1 MMSKEEKE
9 DLKRTIRIIHDEVF
23 KEGYRK
29 GYSNG
34 YADGSKNDIYNDNPD
49 SED

>member
-1 MMSKEEKE
+1 MMSKEEIEELTK
-9 DLKRTIRIIHDEVF
+9 TIRTIHDEVF

-29 GYSNG
+29 GYSKG
-34 YADGSKNDIYNDNPD
+34 YTDGSKNDIYNDNPD